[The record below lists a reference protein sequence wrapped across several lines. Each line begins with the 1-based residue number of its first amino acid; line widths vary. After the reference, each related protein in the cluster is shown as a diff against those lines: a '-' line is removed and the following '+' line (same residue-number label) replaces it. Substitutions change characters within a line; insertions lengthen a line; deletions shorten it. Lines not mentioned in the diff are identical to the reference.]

1 MDPPDSPG
9 SRAFVTT
16 TDVDKGAR
24 WQGEISDE
32 LSKSNYGIVCLT
44 RENLSSMWLAFEAG
58 ALSKHLEG
66 RVATVL
72 FGLRHSDVHPP
83 LSMFQG
89 TLFDEA
95 DFRKLI
101 DNMDAATVEQHR
113 GSQQLDKVF
122 PAFWSQ
128 LVDPVKLILA
138 GAEAIEP
145 EAERKLPN
153 IEAISQ
159 EMLALLRQQ
168 NAVLCG
174 TGKVL
179 RSDP

>member
-1 MDPPDSPG
+1 M
-9 SRAFVTT
+9 
-16 TDVDKGAR
+16 
-24 WQGEISDE
+24 
-32 LSKSNYGIVCLT
+32 
-44 RENLSSMWLAFEAG
+44 
-58 ALSKHLEG
+58 
-66 RVATVL
+66 
-72 FGLRHSDVHPP
+72 
-83 LSMFQG
+83 
-89 TLFDEA
+89 
-95 DFRKLI
+95 
-101 DNMDAATVEQHR
+101 

-168 NAVLCG
+168 NAVLAAPE
-174 TGKVL
+174 KFFAPIL
-179 RSDP
+179 RALESNTLPNSLSSLALDINPAARQILASSLLNRVRQKNVKTAAEALTEEQPSPSERPDGN